1 MLVTDWYVTN
11 MSKNATNVIF
21 CHQHNDVTNITVINN
36 LEETILIIKNVI
48 FMKNGNLL
56 TKMATF
62 WRKNGDL
69 IPING
74 NFIRT
79 KVTIYFQ
86 QKSKTV
92 TFGNKR

>member
-48 FMKNGNLL
+48 FMKNGHFL
-56 TKMATF
+56 TKTATF
-62 WRKNGDL
+62 WRKKRLLNTDKRKL
-69 IPING
+69 YPYQSYHLFSTKIQNG
-74 NFIRT
+74 NFW
-79 KVTIYFQ
+79 K
-86 QKSKTV
+86 
-92 TFGNKR
+92 